1 MLAAQGL
8 LEISL
13 VDPHTYEKALKRL
26 LIMGSR
32 VRVPPRSPNKFNT
45 MCGLVSSGLGV
56 AICDPFTA
64 QEFTNRG
71 ARSGQTVAR

>member
-1 MLAAQGL
+1 MCP
-8 LEISL
+8 
-13 VDPHTYEKALKRL
+13 VRNVTYVS
-26 LIMGSR
+26 G
-32 VRVPPRSPNKFNT
+32 RSINT

-71 ARSGQTVAR
+71 IVARRSGQTVAR

>member
-1 MLAAQGL
+1 MISQKVSERLIRLIMLAAQGL

-32 VRVPPRSPNKFNT
+32 VRVPPRSPNKLNT
-45 MCGLVSSGLGV
+45 MYG
-56 AICDPFTA
+56 
-64 QEFTNRG
+64 
-71 ARSGQTVAR
+71 